1 MACFRV
7 YRRGVLRCFLIF
19 NIKKQDSFELMA
31 LVGLSWLML
40 LVMFASCF
48 VLHPTTR
55 NAWNASTSEGATYT
69 SFPAHAAHPAGPA
82 HMPPAPGSAAAPAM
96 PGPVPGAPAV
106 PMPVTGM
113 PMPMPVTAGAW
124 CN

>member
-1 MACFRV
+1 MT
-7 YRRGVLRCFLIF
+7 
-19 NIKKQDSFELMA
+19 A
-31 LVGLSWLML
+31 LVSFSWLML
-40 LVMFASCF
+40 LVIFASCF

-55 NAWNASTSEGATYT
+55 NAWDASTSEGATYT